1 MRASQEN
8 DREKRDDA
16 NHRSGDKECDESE
29 QGSFHVCATAWFA
42 A

>member
-8 DREKRDDA
+8 DSKECDDA
-16 NHRSGDKECDESE
+16 SHDEGDKECDECE
-29 QGSFHVCATAWFA
+29 QGSFHICAAAWFA